1 MLSWRTRLERVKL
14 QLSNDYLHGNRHH
27 IKMRQKR
34 GLFNFL
40 GVFANKLMGVA
51 TSAEVRKTRELLRK
65 VNNNNNAVNHIVHEL
80 ATVVNQSRVY
90 IKRNRDKIN
99 SLVAVTN
106 NLLESIKRFAGGM
119 QQTVNQNMQKH
130 QAERLVEDTEVL
142 ADAFVDQ
149 VDQYHRQRAALELGV
164 LTEDL
169 LSVPTLS
176 DILEHAKANR
186 ILNIEWYYQNVP
198 VKPMW
203 GEENIVVFQIEL
215 PLVKPIRYLQYL
227 LETFPVPQED
237 GTVST
242 LKVNSGIAMEN
253 ATGALLIPHQCR
265 GHGPTVC
272 GPAPLRSGEA
282 MACERGILN
291 NNANERQK
299 CVVKLE
305 KTSQVDEIW
314 FVGENQIVLST
325 WGDTI
330 YQKCQGRPELRGKLD
345 QGVYTLNLTERCVYS
360 GSTWHVGHTPTYTQ
374 HVHIKQEPLLDIPP
388 VNIPAFVNTTGW
400 KIHGLTELGEV
411 KQFTL
416 KTLGTFQKVNI
427 PLSEEGWFWGTL
439 IVILIVIAILILFV
453 YYLKCYYFAAKGKPA
468 EANDVGSP
476 QEEPMEIEIT
486 EGSDPSSSSMECS
499 DNKPEPSIAS
509 KEQTLKF
516 LFTGL
521 KSLPKKVP

>member
-1 MLSWRTRLERVKL
+1 MKL

-176 DILEHAKANR
+176 DILENAKANR

-291 NNANERQK
+291 NNANE
-299 CVVKLE
+299 
-305 KTSQVDEIW
+305 
-314 FVGENQIVLST
+314 
-325 WGDTI
+325 
-330 YQKCQGRPELRGKLD
+330 
-345 QGVYTLNLTERCVYS
+345 
-360 GSTWHVGHTPTYTQ
+360 
-374 HVHIKQEPLLDIPP
+374 
-388 VNIPAFVNTTGW
+388 
-400 KIHGLTELGEV
+400 
-411 KQFTL
+411 
-416 KTLGTFQKVNI
+416 
-427 PLSEEGWFWGTL
+427 
-439 IVILIVIAILILFV
+439 
-453 YYLKCYYFAAKGKPA
+453 
-468 EANDVGSP
+468 
-476 QEEPMEIEIT
+476 
-486 EGSDPSSSSMECS
+486 
-499 DNKPEPSIAS
+499 
-509 KEQTLKF
+509 
-516 LFTGL
+516 
-521 KSLPKKVP
+521 